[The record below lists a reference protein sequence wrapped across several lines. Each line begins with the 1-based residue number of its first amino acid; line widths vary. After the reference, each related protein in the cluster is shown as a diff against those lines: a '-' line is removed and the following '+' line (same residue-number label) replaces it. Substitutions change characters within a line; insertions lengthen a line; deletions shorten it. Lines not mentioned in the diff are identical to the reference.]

1 MAPLIADPM
10 YDAEND
16 SRFSLAECRSAVGH
30 KAVIVLTGRITDVAM
45 SERGPFVKFQPDDR
59 FGFGDFRF
67 GIDLD
72 ALTVAADICEDD

>member
-1 MAPLIADPM
+1 MGALLADPA

-16 SRFSLAECRSAVGH
+16 SRFSLSECESVVSR
-30 KAVIVLTGRITDVAM
+30 KAIIILTGRITDVAM

-72 ALTVAADICEDD
+72 ALTVVANSIGDD